1 MMYLRS
7 KETTR
12 DRSLAVVMMVRDLGD
27 CGQVSL
33 IRAKKRRVKLSKCGK
48 PLKMTTNLAVA
59 VNDDDDAI
67 YKHQ

>member
-1 MMYLRS
+1 MAFSFISNYIRVYTGSSVVMYLHS

-33 IRAKKRRVKLSKCGK
+33 IRAKKKKSK
-48 PLKMTTNLAVA
+48 T
-59 VNDDDDAI
+59 
-67 YKHQ
+67 Q